1 MTTTP
6 VLYQPTTPEALSEE
20 QWAGLER
27 TANRL
32 ANVSWLPEAY
42 RRKPAEIMA
51 AGLALATIGVDLTPM
66 SLKLVYVVK
75 GTVDFMVDLITAQVH
90 AHGHEIW
97 VVEVDETHA
106 TVAGQRRG
114 SSRVHEVTFT
124 IEDARKAKL
133 LEKDVWKQ
141 WVKDMLVSKA
151 AKRVAKRICPEALLS
166 MPPPLHYAVTDTGRV
181 QLASIVHEDPDDE
194 PVDAELVDLETGEVQ
209 AAPAQIPGGGSSSSD
224 GTAPPPGPSSS
235 EGVGQQPAREKD
247 PARESAGTSGVATE
261 PTPSDGDVDP
271 DEWAEFVRW
280 KQAQAAPVDEP
291 EAVDAA
297 PAAPLPRLPTGGVD
311 WRHVCKQHGITQ
323 GDLLR
328 QAQEFARGRDLPVPE
343 TLAEITDEQVI
354 EDLREWSS

>member
-75 GTVDFMVDLITAQVH
+75 GTVDFMVDLIVAQVH

-114 SSRVHEVTFT
+114 SDRVHEATFT
-124 IEDARKAKL
+124 IEDARKANL
-133 LEKDVWKQ
+133 VGKDVWKQ
-141 WVKDMLVSKA
+141 YVKDMLVARA

-194 PVDAELVDLETGEVQ
+194 PVDAELVDPETGEVQ
-209 AAPAQIPGGGSSSSD
+209 AAPAQIPGGGAGASSVAS
-224 GTAPPPGPSSS
+224 APPGPSSS
-235 EGVGQQPAREKD
+235 EGVARPGETPAE
-247 PARESAGTSGVATE
+247 PPV
-261 PTPSDGDVDP
+261 PTPSGDVDP

-280 KQAQAAPVDEP
+280 KQAQAEPADVP

-297 PAAPLPRLPTGGVD
+297 PAAPLPRMATGGVD

-328 QAQEFARGRDLPVPE
+328 QAQEFARGRDVAVPE

-354 EDLREWSS
+354 EDLREWVG